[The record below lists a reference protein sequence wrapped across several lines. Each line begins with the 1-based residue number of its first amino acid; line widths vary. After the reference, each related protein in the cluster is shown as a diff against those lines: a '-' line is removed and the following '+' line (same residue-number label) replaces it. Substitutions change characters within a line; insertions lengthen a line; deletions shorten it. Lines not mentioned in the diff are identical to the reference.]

1 MRIRD
6 VISAAGTSLLGGLKD
21 GSGDDRFAYDEQAGW
36 ACVIDGATDVG
47 PVRLFPDAESDAAW
61 FAEAVARTCLEYPA
75 ASAERLDQ
83 YFVRLVSELRHRC
96 ARASIIPLEV
106 APRASLPTAAVTWMR
121 WARGNLEAATLGDTL
136 ALIETPDGKIGV
148 IGDVARPEDES
159 ARARQVMQ
167 MSRDDRLRW
176 LAELRARHNVEA
188 GYWILGVQPEA
199 VSHLVCQALEC
210 PKGSRGI
217 LMTDGFYR
225 LVAPYG
231 RFTHRDLIRQAF
243 EDGLGTLMTQL
254 RLLEASPDEDA
265 EIGRF
270 KTSDDAT
277 ALMIEF

>member
-6 VISAAGTSLLGGLKD
+6 VISAPGTSLLGGLKD

-199 VSHLVCQALEC
+199 ASHLVCQTHEC
-210 PKGSRGI
+210 PEGSRGL

-225 LVAPYG
+225 LVSPYG
-231 RFTHRDLIRQAF
+231 RFTHRDLIRRAF
-243 EDGLGTLMTQL
+243 EDGLGTLMTEL

>member
-6 VISAAGTSLLGGLKD
+6 VISAPGTSLLGGLKD

-75 ASAERLDQ
+75 ASVERLDQ
-83 YFVRLVSELRHRC
+83 YFVRLVRELRHRC
-96 ARASIIPLEV
+96 SRASILSLEE
-106 APRASLPTAAVTWMR
+106 APRAALPTAAVTWIR
-121 WARGNLEAATLGDTL
+121 WANGAVEAATLGDTL
-136 ALIETPDGKIGV
+136 ALIETPKGDIAV
-148 IGDVARPEDES
+148 IGDVARPDDES
-159 ARARQVMQ
+159 ARARQVMR
-167 MSRDDRLRW
+167 MSRDDRLKW
-176 LAELRARHNVEA
+176 LAELRARHNAET

-199 VSHLVCQALEC
+199 ASHLVCQTHEC
-210 PKGSRGI
+210 PEGSRGL

-225 LVAPYG
+225 LVSPYG

-243 EDGLGTLMTQL
+243 EDGLGTLMTEL

>member
-1 MRIRD
+1 MRILD
-6 VISAAGTSLLGGLKD
+6 VVSAPGSSLFGGLKD
-21 GSGDDRFAYDEQAGW
+21 GAGDDRFVYDEQAGW

-47 PVRLFPDAESDAAW
+47 PVRLFPEAESDAAW
-61 FAEAVARTCLEYPA
+61 FAEAAARTCLEAPPA
-75 ASAERLDQ
+75 PAEALAP

-167 MSRDDRLRW
+167 MSRDDRLKW

-225 LVAPYG
+225 LVSPYG
-231 RFTHRDLIRQAF
+231 RLTHRELIRQAF
-243 EDGLGTLMTQL
+243 EDGLGSLMAEL
-254 RLLEASPDEDA
+254 RRLEASPDEDA
-265 EIGRF
+265 TIGRF
-270 KTSDDAT
+270 KTSDDTT